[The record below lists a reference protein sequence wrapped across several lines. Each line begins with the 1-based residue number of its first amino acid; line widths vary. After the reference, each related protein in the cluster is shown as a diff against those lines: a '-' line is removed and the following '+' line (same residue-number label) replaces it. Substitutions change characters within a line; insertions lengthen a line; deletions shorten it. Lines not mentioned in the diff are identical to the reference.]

1 MIRSSRRS
9 GFTLIELLVVIA
21 IIAVLIGLL
30 LPAVQK
36 VRDAANRIKCANNLH
51 QLGIALHGYH
61 DATGKFP
68 VGVWNLRATGCQ
80 GATTDPWPLNH
91 KYYWLSWM
99 ALILPYIEQDNIWR
113 QTDAM
118 ETVGSTPA
126 PCYTGY
132 NSTPNTCNS
141 LTQYPT
147 AGPAMDYFYPWDNC
161 PPPTTTPNGG
171 FRYTGLVTVNPTVN
185 CPADSR
191 TLSLGASTSPGDTI
205 AAVAFTAYLGVSG
218 VDSFTNWLNDPAGGG
233 WAQAGSWG
241 LPPVGGAAGLV
252 AAAAASQQTQLTAGI
267 GPGALGL
274 LHGSDKF
281 SLLAGTRDKP
291 VSYRGARMGD
301 VTDGTSNTLFV
312 GERPPSSTLDYG
324 WWFAGA
330 GQAGTGSCDVI
341 LGTNDINLQ
350 TSYLNGSTGNTAQND
365 PPDFCPVGP
374 YQFGPGTPNN
384 PCDQFHF
391 WSFHSGG
398 ANFLYADASVHFLA
412 YTVSPVQVM
421 PAMATYNGG
430 EVFTQP

>member
-1 MIRSSRRS
+1 
-9 GFTLIELLVVIA
+9 
-21 IIAVLIGLL
+21 
-30 LPAVQK
+30 
-36 VRDAANRIKCANNLH
+36 
-51 QLGIALHGYH
+51 
-61 DATGKFP
+61 
-68 VGVWNLRATGCQ
+68 
-80 GATTDPWPLNH
+80 
-91 KYYWLSWM
+91 
-99 ALILPYIEQDNIWR
+99 
-113 QTDAM
+113 M
-118 ETVGSTPA
+118 ETVGSQPA

-132 NSTPNTCNS
+132 DTTTNTCNS

-147 AGPAMDYFYPWDNC
+147 AGPTMDFFYPWDNAAC
-161 PPPTTTPNGG
+161 TNG
-171 FRYTGLVTVNPTVN
+171 FSRYTGLVTVLPTYN

-191 TLSLGASTSPGDTI
+191 TLSLGASTSPGDAI
-205 AAVAFTAYLGVSG
+205 GAIAFTAYLGVSG
-218 VDSFTNWLNDPAGGG
+218 VDSFTSWTNDPTGMG
-233 WAQAGSWG
+233 WSQASGWG
-241 LPPVGGAAGLV
+241 LPPLGGGDLV
-252 AAAAASQQTQLTAGI
+252 AATTASLLTQANAGV
-267 GPGALGL
+267 GKGALGL

-281 SLLAGTRDKP
+281 NLAAGTRDKP